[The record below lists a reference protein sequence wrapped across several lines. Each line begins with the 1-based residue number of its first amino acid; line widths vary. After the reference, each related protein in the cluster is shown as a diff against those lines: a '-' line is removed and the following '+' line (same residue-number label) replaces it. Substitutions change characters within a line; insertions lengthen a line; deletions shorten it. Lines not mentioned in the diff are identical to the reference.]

1 LNIAQLRLTA
11 IKLAG
16 FKSFVDPTHIP
27 IVGQMVGVV
36 GPNGCGKSNVI
47 DAVRWVLGE
56 SQAKQL
62 RGASMAD
69 VIFNGSTSRKPVSR
83 ASVELTFDN
92 SDGKAPGQWAQYAEI
107 SVKRILTRNGESS
120 YYINNMHVRRR
131 DLVDI
136 FLGTGLGTKTSYAI
150 IEQGMISRIIEAKP
164 EELRG
169 FLEEAAGISKYKE
182 RRRETETRL
191 NNTRENLIRLED
203 IRRELGEQIERLR
216 GQAEVAREYQTLQSE
231 LKATQQLLWFV
242 KKRDTESSR
251 LRYHGQIQQTQ
262 QQLTG
267 QVDALRG
274 IEHELDTS
282 RNAHQQANTALNDA
296 QGAFYAAVAEVS
308 RLEQAVRHLADT
320 RTRLH
325 AQAEQLSGQQ
335 DSLMR
340 QHQDMESSLAD
351 WLQRVADTELNME
364 EAALALESATDVLP
378 EIESILQ
385 TTQQRVNEL
394 QRDLAAAEQARQVNE
409 THLQHAAKTL
419 QQLNIR
425 QTRLQHE
432 QGGLPDEDQTAIES
446 IEQALNDTAA
456 LRDEL
461 AEQFEVVQHTL
472 ATLEGQR
479 QPLRTQLE
487 QHTRSLHQVE
497 GELAG
502 LMKVQQHLT
511 ENVSADAWL
520 ARHQLNNL
528 PRLWQQ
534 IDVANGWETA
544 FEAVLETRIQA
555 IAADTSTLDLSDI
568 PAAGISIYDGAAPHA
583 ELDACALPRLLDK
596 VTVKSGGAGALQDW
610 LSHVFV
616 ADNAEAA
623 AVAQARLPL
632 GAQLVSTE
640 GHIFTRHSIRYY
652 AKSSGTQGVLARQK
666 EIERLSASVAALHEQ
681 KSIASTQL
689 SSIEAEIGS
698 NQQDLAT
705 LRSQLQQ
712 TQQQFHQRQLESVK
726 LQQAQERTQQ
736 RRAQITAE
744 LAEIDTLIET
754 EQNAQM
760 DTEEQLQQHREQ
772 SAQLRSHL
780 EDARRARQ
788 DAENLFNQKREQ
800 QRQLERKLQEIRF
813 SAQSAQSK
821 INDLHN
827 ALKVNKDQQQRLIE
841 QREEVLGEAMALD
854 ESTQSIALQDA
865 VNLRQQAEQN
875 LALMREQLEA
885 AGTQL
890 RQQEEARMA
899 LEHSLAPLREQLEN
913 LRLKHQEAELL
924 EQQCEE
930 QLQLLHADQ
939 TELAQRIA
947 QGAKVTGLNNEIN
960 RITVAIDALGAVNLA
975 AMQELEHAVKRE
987 TYLQDQVNDLE
998 QAIATLTEV
1007 ITTIDSETRELLA
1020 MTFNTVNQS
1029 MSELFT
1035 TLFGGGRAEL
1045 ILSGEELL
1053 DAGIQVFAQPPGKKN
1068 SSIHLLSGGEKAL
1081 TALSLVFALF
1091 KLTPAPFCL
1100 LDEVDAPLDDT
1111 NTERYARLVKQMSA
1125 QVQFLFIT
1133 HNRIT
1138 MEAAEQLV
1146 GVTMQESGVSRTVS
1160 VDLEQATRL
1169 AEV

>member
-1 LNIAQLRLTA
+1 MNIAQLRLTA

-16 FKSFVDPTHIP
+16 FKSFVDPTTIP

-69 VIFNGSTSRKPVSR
+69 VIFNGSTTRKPVSR

-92 SDGKAPGQWAQYAEI
+92 TDGKAPGQWAQYAEI

-182 RRRETETRL
+182 RRRETEARL
-191 NNTRENLIRLED
+191 NDTRENLVRLED

-216 GQAEVAREYQTLQSE
+216 GQAEVAREYQTLQAE
-231 LKATQQLLWFV
+231 LKTTQQLLWYV
-242 KKRDTESSR
+242 KKRDAEANR
-251 LRYHGQIQQTQ
+251 LRFHSQIQQTQ
-262 QQLTG
+262 QQLTD
-267 QVDALRG
+267 QVDTLRG
-274 IEHELDTS
+274 IEHQLEAS
-282 RNAHQQANTALNDA
+282 RHAHQQANTALNDA

-308 RLEQAVRHLADT
+308 KLEQAVRHLADT

-335 DSLMR
+335 L
-340 QHQDMESSLAD
+340 SLARQQQD
-351 WLQRVADTELNME
+351 LESNLAEWLQRVEDTELNIE
-364 EAALALESATDVLP
+364 EAALALEAATDVLP
-378 EIESILQ
+378 EIEAILH
-385 TTQQRVNEL
+385 TTQQRATEL
-394 QRDLAAAEQARQVNE
+394 QRELAQAEQARQVNE

-419 QQLNIR
+419 QQLTIR
-425 QTRLQHE
+425 QTRLQQE
-432 QGGLPDEDQTAIES
+432 QGGLPSADQAAIDRV
-446 IEQALNDTAA
+446 EQELNDMAA

-502 LMKVQQHLT
+502 LAKVQQHLT
-511 ENVSADAWL
+511 ENVSTDAWL
-520 ARHQLNNL
+520 ARHHLHNL

-544 FEAVLETRIQA
+544 FEAVLDTRIQA
-555 IAADTSTLDLSDI
+555 IAADTSTLDFSDI
-568 PAAGISIYDGAAPHA
+568 PAASVSVFDDMAPTVA
-583 ELDACALPRLLDK
+583 LESVALPRLLDK
-596 VTVKSGGAGALQDW
+596 VTIKTGAGGALQDW

-616 ADNAEAA
+616 ADTAEQ
-623 AVAQARLPL
+623 AVASQAQLPL
-632 GAQLVSTE
+632 GAQIVSAA
-640 GHIFTRHSIRYY
+640 GHIFTRHSVRYF
-652 AKSSGTQGVLARQK
+652 AKTSNNQGVLARQK
-666 EIERLSASVAALHEQ
+666 EIERLSASVEIIHEQ
-681 KSIASTQL
+681 KSIAAAQL
-689 SSIEAEIGS
+689 SSVEAEISS
-698 NQQDLAT
+698 NQHDLSA
-705 LRSQLQQ
+705 LRSQLHQ
-712 TQQQFHQRQLESVK
+712 TQQQFHQRQLDSVK
-726 LQQAQERTQQ
+726 LQQAQERMQQ
-736 RRAQITAE
+736 RRAQITTE
-744 LAEIDTLIET
+744 LAEIEALVEMEQGEQINT
-754 EQNAQM
+754 ES
-760 DTEEQLQQHREQ
+760 QLQQHREL
-772 SAQLRSHL
+772 ANQLREHL

-788 DAENLFNQKREQ
+788 DAESLFSQKREH
-800 QRQLERKLQEIRF
+800 QRQLERQLQEIRF
-813 SAQSAQSK
+813 SVQSAHSK
-821 INDLHN
+821 INDLN
-827 ALKVNKDQQQRLIE
+827 SAIKVNDDQKQQLIA
-841 QREEVLGEAMALD
+841 QREDVLSEAMALD
-854 ESTQSIALQDA
+854 ESMQTSALQDA
-865 VNLRQQAEQN
+865 ISLRQQAEQD
-875 LALMREQLEA
+875 LAFAREQLEFI
-885 AGTQL
+885 GDQL
-890 RQQEEARMA
+890 RQQEETRMQ
-899 LEHSLAPLREQLEN
+899 LEHSLAPLRTQLES
-913 LRLKHQEAELL
+913 LRLKHQEAELS

-930 QLQLLHADQ
+930 QLQMLQADQ
-939 TELAQRIA
+939 TELAE
-947 QGAKVTGLNNEIN
+947 KVARGVKSTGLTNDIN
-960 RITVAIDALGAVNLA
+960 RLTVAIEALGAVNLA
-975 AMQELEHAVKRE
+975 AMQELDHAVERE
-987 TYLQDQVNDLE
+987 TYLLDQANDLE
-998 QAIATLTEV
+998 QAMATLTEV
-1007 ITTIDSETRELLA
+1007 ITTIDGETRDLLKT
-1020 MTFNTVNQS
+1020 TFNTVNQS

-1045 ILSGEELL
+1045 ILSGDELL
-1053 DAGIQVFAQPPGKKN
+1053 DAGVQVFAQPPGKKN

-1091 KLTPAPFCL
+1091 RLTPAPFCL

-1111 NTERYARLVKQMSA
+1111 NTERYARLVKQMSS
-1125 QVQFLFIT
+1125 QVQFLYIT

-1138 MEAAEQLV
+1138 MEAADQLI

-1160 VDLEQATRL
+1160 VDIEQATRL

>member
-1 LNIAQLRLTA
+1 
-11 IKLAG
+11 
-16 FKSFVDPTHIP
+16 
-27 IVGQMVGVV
+27 MVGVV

-69 VIFNGSTSRKPVSR
+69 VIFNGSTTRKPVSR

-120 YYINNMHVRRR
+120 YHINNMHVRRR

-182 RRRETETRL
+182 RRRETEARL
-191 NNTRENLIRLED
+191 NDTRENLIRLED

-216 GQAEVAREYQTLQSE
+216 GQAEVAKEYQTLQAE

-242 KKRDTESSR
+242 KKRDAETNR
-251 LRYHGQIQQTQ
+251 LRFHAQIQQTQ
-262 QQLTG
+262 QQLTE
-267 QVDALRG
+267 QVDSLRG
-274 IEHELDTS
+274 IEHQLEAS
-282 RNAHQQANTALNDA
+282 RFAHQQANTALNDA
-296 QGAFYAAVAEVS
+296 QGEFYAAVAEVS
-308 RLEQAVRHLADT
+308 KLEQAVRHLADT
-320 RTRLH
+320 RARLH
-325 AQAEQLSGQQ
+325 AQAEQLGGQQ
-335 DSLMR
+335 HTLAQQ
-340 QHQDMESSLAD
+340 QHDLASSLAE
-351 WLQRVADTELNME
+351 WLQRVEDTELNIE
-364 EAALALESATDVLP
+364 EAALALAAATDVLP
-378 EIESILQ
+378 EIEAILH
-385 TTQQRVNEL
+385 TTQQRATEL
-394 QRDLAAAEQARQVNE
+394 QRELALAEQACQVNE
-409 THLQHAAKTL
+409 MHLQHAAKTM
-419 QQLNIR
+419 QQLEVR
-425 QTRLQHE
+425 QARLQHE
-432 QGGLPDEDQTAIES
+432 QDGLPSADQAAIDAVELG
-446 IEQALNDTAA
+446 LNEMAA

-461 AEQFEVVQHTL
+461 VEQFEMVQHTL

-502 LMKVQQHLT
+502 LLKVQRHLT

-520 ARHQLNNL
+520 ARHHLSNL

-544 FEAVLETRIQA
+544 FEAVLDTRIQA
-555 IAADTSTLDLSDI
+555 IAVDTSKLGCNDI
-568 PAAGISIYDGAAPHA
+568 PAAGISLYDDAAPHA
-583 ELDACALPRLLDK
+583 EIDACALPRLLEK
-596 VTVKSGGAGALQDW
+596 VSIKSGSGGALQDW

-616 ADNAEAA
+616 ADSAEQAA
-623 AVAQARLPL
+623 TLQAQLPL
-632 GAQLVSTE
+632 GAQIVCAA
-640 GHIFTRHSIRYY
+640 GHIFTRHSVRYF
-652 AKSSGTQGVLARQK
+652 AKASNTQGVLARQK
-666 EIERLSASVAALHEQ
+666 EIERLSASVAIIREQ
-681 KSIASTQL
+681 KSIAAAQL
-689 SSIEAEIGS
+689 TSIEGEISS
-698 NQQDLAT
+698 NQQYLAM
-705 LRSQLQQ
+705 LRNQLQQ
-712 TQQQFHQRQLESVK
+712 TQQQFHQRQLESMK
-726 LQQAQERTQQ
+726 LQQAQERMQQ
-736 RRAQITAE
+736 RRAQITEE
-744 LAEIDTLIET
+744 LADITALIAT
-754 EQNAQM
+754 EQGAQL
-760 DTEEQLQQHREQ
+760 DTEAQLQQHREQ
-772 SAQLRSHL
+772 ATQLREHL
-780 EDARRARQ
+780 EAARRSRQ
-788 DAENLFNQKREQ
+788 DAESLFNQKREH
-800 QRQLERKLQEIRF
+800 QRQLERQLQEIRF
-813 SAQSAQSK
+813 SVQSAHSKVNDLNNTIK
-821 INDLHN
+821 IN
-827 ALKVNKDQQQRLIE
+827 ADQQQRLIA
-841 QREEVLGEAMALD
+841 QREDILSEALALD
-854 ESTQSIALQDA
+854 ESAQTSGLQSAIEQ
-865 VNLRQQAEQN
+865 RQQAEQD
-875 LALMREQLEA
+875 LALSREQLEA
-885 AGTQL
+885 VGTQL
-890 RQQEEARMA
+890 RQQEEARMV
-899 LEHSLAPLREQLEN
+899 LEHALDPLRTQLET

-924 EQQCEE
+924 EQQCEA
-930 QLQLLHADQ
+930 QLQMLQADQ
-939 TELAQRIA
+939 TELTDRVAR
-947 QGAKVTGLNNEIN
+947 GVKSTGLTNDIN
-960 RITVAIDALGAVNLA
+960 RLTVAIEALGAVNLA
-975 AMQELEHAVKRE
+975 AMQELEHAVERG
-987 TYLQDQVNDLE
+987 TYLQDQANDLE
-998 QAIATLTEV
+998 QAMATLTEV
-1007 ITTIDSETRELLA
+1007 ITTIDGETRDLLKT
-1020 MTFNTVNQS
+1020 TFNTVNQS

-1111 NTERYARLVKQMSA
+1111 NTERYARLVKQMST

-1138 MEAAEQLV
+1138 MEAAEQLI

>member
-1 LNIAQLRLTA
+1 LIIAQLRLTA

-69 VIFNGSTSRKPVSR
+69 VIFNGSTTRKPVSR

-92 SDGKAPGQWAQYAEI
+92 SDGKAPGQWAQYAEV
-107 SVKRILTRNGESS
+107 SVKRVLTRNGESS

-182 RRRETETRL
+182 RRRETEARL
-191 NNTRENLIRLED
+191 NDTRENLIRLED

-216 GQAEVAREYQTLQSE
+216 GQAEVALEYQTLQDE
-231 LKATQQLLWFV
+231 LKAAQQLLWFV
-242 KKRDTESSR
+242 KKRDAETGR
-251 LRYHGQIQQTQ
+251 LRYHAQIQQTQ
-262 QQLTG
+262 QQLTE

-274 IEHELDTS
+274 IEHELESS
-282 RNAHQQANTALNDA
+282 RHAHQQANTGLNDA
-296 QGAFYAAVAEVS
+296 QGEFYSAVAEVS
-308 RLEQAVRHLADT
+308 KLEQAVRHLADT
-320 RTRLH
+320 RARLH
-325 AQAEQLSGQQ
+325 AQAEQLGAQQ
-335 DSLMR
+335 ESLLR
-340 QHQDMESSLAD
+340 QHHDLQTSLAE
-351 WLQRVADTELNME
+351 WQQREEDTGLNLE
-364 EAALALESATDVLP
+364 EATLALEAATEVLP
-378 EIESILQ
+378 EIEAVLH
-385 TTQQRVNEL
+385 TTQQRTAEL
-394 QRDLAAAEQARQVNE
+394 QRESAAAEQVRQVNE

-419 QQLNIR
+419 QQLEIR
-425 QTRLQHE
+425 QMRLQHE
-432 QGGLPDEDQTAIES
+432 QGSLPSADQSAVELA
-446 IEQALNDTAA
+446 ERALNDMAA

-472 ATLEGQR
+472 ATLEGQQ
-479 QPLRTQLE
+479 QPLRAQLE

-502 LMKVQQHLT
+502 LSKVQQHLT
-511 ENVSADAWL
+511 EKVSSDAWL
-520 ARHQLNNL
+520 ARHKLTGL

-534 IDVANGWETA
+534 VDVADGWEAA
-544 FEAVLETRIQA
+544 FEAVLGARMQA
-555 IAADTSTLDLSDI
+555 IATS
-568 PAAGISIYDGAAPHA
+568 AAAPDFSDVPADGLSIFDEAAPQA
-583 ELDACALPRLLDK
+583 ELAACTLPRLLDK
-596 VTVKSGGAGALQDW
+596 VTIKAGEGGALQDW
-610 LSHVFV
+610 LSHVFI
-616 ADNAEAA
+616 ADNA
-623 AVAQARLPL
+623 AQASLLQPELPL
-632 GAQLVSTE
+632 GAQIVCAE
-640 GHIFTRHSIRYY
+640 GHIFSRHSVHYH
-652 AKSSGTQGVLARQK
+652 AKSSNAQGVLARQK
-666 EIERLSASVAALHEQ
+666 EIERLAASVEIIHEQ
-681 KSIASTQL
+681 KSIASAQL
-689 SSIEAEIGS
+689 SNIEAEISS
-698 NQQDLAT
+698 NQQDLGA
-705 LRSQLQQ
+705 LRSQLQH

-726 LQQAQERTQQ
+726 LQQAHERTLQ

-744 LAEIDTLIET
+744 LAEIEALMAAERG
-754 EQNAQM
+754 EQANA
-760 DTEEQLQQHREQ
+760 ELQLQQYREQ
-772 SAQLRSHL
+772 AAQLREHL
-780 EDARRARQ
+780 DDARRARQ
-788 DAENLFNQKREQ
+788 DAEGLFNQKREQ

-813 SAQSAQSK
+813 SVQSANAK
-821 INDLHN
+821 INDLNN
-827 ALKVNKDQQQRLIE
+827 AIKVNDEQRQRLAE
-841 QREEVLGEAMALD
+841 QREDVLGEAMALD
-854 ESTQSIALQDA
+854 EAAQTGALQDA
-865 VNLRQQAEQN
+865 VILRQQAEQN
-875 LALMREQLEA
+875 LALAREQLEA
-885 AGTQL
+885 VGTQL
-890 RQQEEARMA
+890 RRQEESRMT
-899 LEHSLAPLREQLEN
+899 LEHALAPLREQLEN
-913 LRLKHQEAELL
+913 LRLKHQEAELQ

-930 QLQLLHADQ
+930 QLQGLNADQ
-939 TELAQRIA
+939 DALAEKLTK
-947 QGAKVTGLNNEIN
+947 GAKSTGLTNDIN
-960 RITVAIDALGAVNLA
+960 RLTMAIDALGAVNLA
-975 AMQELEHAVKRE
+975 AMQELEHAAERE
-987 TYLQDQVNDLE
+987 TYLQDQTSDLE
-998 QAIATLTEV
+998 QAMATLTEV
-1007 ITTIDSETRELLA
+1007 ITTIDGETRDLLKT
-1020 MTFNTVNQS
+1020 TFDTVNQS

-1045 ILSGEELL
+1045 ILTGDELL

-1111 NTERYARLVKQMSA
+1111 NTERYARLVKQMSS
-1125 QVQFLFIT
+1125 QVQFLYIT

-1138 MEAAEQLV
+1138 MEAAEQLI

-1160 VDLEQATRL
+1160 VDIEQATRL

>member
-1 LNIAQLRLTA
+1 MIIAQLRLTA

-69 VIFNGSTSRKPVSR
+69 VIFNGSTTRKPVSR

-92 SDGKAPGQWAQYAEI
+92 SDGKAPGQWAQYAEV
-107 SVKRILTRNGESS
+107 SVKRVLTRNGESS

-182 RRRETETRL
+182 RRRETEARL
-191 NNTRENLIRLED
+191 NDTRENLIRLED
-203 IRRELGEQIERLR
+203 IRCELGEQIERLR
-216 GQAEVAREYQTLQSE
+216 GQAEVALEYQTLQDE
-231 LKATQQLLWFV
+231 LKAAQQLLWFV
-242 KKRDTESSR
+242 KKRDAETGR
-251 LRYHGQIQQTQ
+251 LRYHAQIQQTQ
-262 QQLTG
+262 QQLTE

-274 IEHELDTS
+274 IEHELESS
-282 RNAHQQANTALNDA
+282 RHAHQQANTGLNDA
-296 QGAFYAAVAEVS
+296 QGEFYSAVAEVS
-308 RLEQAVRHLADT
+308 KLEQAVRHLADT
-320 RTRLH
+320 RARLH
-325 AQAEQLSGQQ
+325 AQAEQLGAQQ
-335 DSLMR
+335 ESLLR
-340 QHQDMESSLAD
+340 QHHDLQTSLAE
-351 WLQRVADTELNME
+351 WQQREEDTGLNLE
-364 EAALALESATDVLP
+364 EATLALEAATEVLP
-378 EIESILQ
+378 EIEAVLH
-385 TTQQRVNEL
+385 TTQQRTTEL
-394 QRDLAAAEQARQVNE
+394 QRESAAAEQVRQVNE

-419 QQLNIR
+419 QQLEIR

-432 QGGLPDEDQTAIES
+432 QGSLPSADQSAVEHA
-446 IEQALNDTAA
+446 ERVLNDMAA

-472 ATLEGQR
+472 ATLEGQQ
-479 QPLRTQLE
+479 QPLRAQLE

-502 LMKVQQHLT
+502 LTKVQQHLT
-511 ENVSADAWL
+511 EKVSSDAWL
-520 ARHQLNNL
+520 ARHKLTSL

-534 IDVANGWETA
+534 VDVADGWETA
-544 FEAVLETRIQA
+544 FEAVLGARMQA
-555 IAADTSTLDLSDI
+555 IAAGAVAPDFDDVPADGLSIFDE
-568 PAAGISIYDGAAPHA
+568 AAPQA
-583 ELDACALPRLLDK
+583 ELTACKLTRLLDK
-596 VTVKSGGAGALQDW
+596 VCIKAGEGGALQDW
-610 LSHVFV
+610 LSHVFI
-616 ADNAEAA
+616 ADNA
-623 AVAQARLPL
+623 AQASLLQSELPL
-632 GAQLVSTE
+632 GAQIVCAE
-640 GHIFTRHSIRYY
+640 GHIFSRHSVHYH
-652 AKSSGTQGVLARQK
+652 AKSSNAQGVLARQK
-666 EIERLSASVAALHEQ
+666 EIERLAASVEIIHEQ
-681 KSIASTQL
+681 KSIASAQL
-689 SSIEAEIGS
+689 SNIEAEISS
-698 NQQDLAT
+698 NQQDLGA
-705 LRSQLQQ
+705 LRSQLQH

-726 LQQAQERTQQ
+726 LQQAHERTLQ

-744 LAEIDTLIET
+744 LAEIEALMAAERG
-754 EQNAQM
+754 EQANA
-760 DTEEQLQQHREQ
+760 ELQLQQYREQ
-772 SAQLRSHL
+772 AAQLREHL
-780 EDARRARQ
+780 DDARRARQ
-788 DAENLFNQKREQ
+788 DAEGLFNQKREQ

-813 SAQSAQSK
+813 SVQFANTK
-821 INDLHN
+821 INDLNN
-827 ALKVNKDQQQRLIE
+827 AIKVNDEQRQRLAE
-841 QREEVLGEAMALD
+841 QREDVLGEAMALD
-854 ESTQSIALQDA
+854 EAAQTGALQDA
-865 VNLRQQAEQN
+865 VTLRQHAEQN
-875 LALMREQLEA
+875 LALAREQLEVV
-885 AGTQL
+885 GTQL
-890 RQQEEARMA
+890 RRQEESRMT
-899 LEHSLAPLREQLEN
+899 LEHALAPLREQLEN
-913 LRLKHQEAELL
+913 LRLKHQEAELQ

-930 QLQLLHADQ
+930 QLQMLNADQ
-939 TELAQRIA
+939 DALAEKLTK
-947 QGAKVTGLNNEIN
+947 GAKSTGLTNDIN
-960 RITVAIDALGAVNLA
+960 RLTMAIDALGAVNLA
-975 AMQELEHAVKRE
+975 AMQELEHAAERE
-987 TYLQDQVNDLE
+987 TYLQDQTSDLE
-998 QAIATLTEV
+998 QAMATLTEV
-1007 ITTIDSETRELLA
+1007 IATIDGETRDLLKT
-1020 MTFNTVNQS
+1020 TFDTVNQS

-1045 ILSGEELL
+1045 ILTGDELL

-1111 NTERYARLVKQMSA
+1111 NTERYARLVKQMSS
-1125 QVQFLFIT
+1125 QVQFLYIT

-1138 MEAAEQLV
+1138 MEAAEQLI

-1160 VDLEQATRL
+1160 VDIEQATRL